1 MQYYSISEEAARRA
15 KEANSWSDYVQG
27 SATAGYRSMVD
38 KAEEIAEKQK
48 RRVGTEYHTKI
59 DELLDAY
66 ARKLA
71 DNINRR
77 NEIDARVPSVMIAGG
92 SNFPVRKKEKQNAAR
107 DKNWKEYESIE
118 GILDRIRS
126 TGMGGIMS
134 DDKNAVEKLT
144 AKLEA
149 RKQAQEHM
157 KAVNAYY
164 RKHKTLEGCP
174 NLTDAQRRSLDAD
187 MAHGWR
193 VNAMPFEPWALSNN
207 NAEIHRIQDRITAL
221 QKEAERAE
229 ANKDAEPVTGDGYQ
243 LIENAEAGRIQF
255 IFDGKPDEQTRATL
269 KSWGFKWAPS
279 QGAWQRMLNGNGR
292 YAAEQVRKVLDF
304 RTWGVSE

>member
-15 KEANSWSDYVQG
+15 KNANSWSDYVEG
-27 SATAGYRSMVD
+27 SATAEYRNMCD
-38 KAEEIAEKQK
+38 RAANIAEAQK
-48 RRVGTEYHTKI
+48 RRVGAEYHAKI

-71 DNINRR
+71 ENINHR

-107 DKNWKEYESIE
+107 DANWKEYEYIQ
-118 GILDRIRS
+118 GILDRIKS

-134 DDKNAVEKLT
+134 DDQNAIQKLT

-174 NLTDAQRRSLDAD
+174 NLTEKQQRDLDAD
-187 MAHGWR
+187 MQRSWR
-193 VNAMPFEPWALSNN
+193 TNPIPFESWALSNN
-207 NAEIHRIQDRITAL
+207 NAEIHRIQDRIAAL

-229 ANKDAEPVTGDGYQ
+229 ANKGAEPVTGEGYQ

-255 IFDGKPDEQTRATL
+255 IFDGKPDEQTRAEL

-279 QGAWQRMLNGNGR
+279 QGAWQRMLNDNGR
-292 YAAEQVRKVLDF
+292 YAAEQVRKTLDK
-304 RTWGVSE
+304 GVSA

>member
-27 SATAGYRSMVD
+27 SATAEYRRMCD
-38 KAEEIAEKQK
+38 AAARIAEAQK
-48 RRVGTEYHTKI
+48 LRVGTEYHAKI

-71 DNINRR
+71 ENINHR
-77 NEIDARVPSVMIAGG
+77 NEIDARCPSIMIAGG

-107 DKNWKEYESIE
+107 DKNWKEYECIE
-118 GILDRIRS
+118 GILDRIKS
-126 TGMGGIMS
+126 TGMGGIVS
-134 DDKNAVEKLT
+134 DDKNAIAKLT

-157 KAVNAYY
+157 KAVNAYF
-164 RKHKTLEGCP
+164 RKHKTLDGCP
-174 NLTDAQRRSLDAD
+174 DLTDGERNRLNAQ
-187 MAHGWR
+187 MAQGWR
-193 VNAMPFEPWALSNN
+193 VNSMPFEPWALSNN
-207 NAEIHRIQDRITAL
+207 NADIHRIQDRIAAL

-229 ANKDAEPVTGDGYQ
+229 SNKGAEPVTGDGYR

-255 IFDGKPDEQTRATL
+255 IFDGKPDEQTRSTL
-269 KSWGFKWAPS
+269 KTWGFKWAPS

-292 YAAEQVRKVLDF
+292 YAAEQVRKYLDK
-304 RTWGVSE
+304 GVSA